1 MFTKRVFA
9 RRTISRRQFLHAAAQ
24 ATVLGSAGV
33 LAACAA
39 PAAPAQPA
47 APAGATAAPA
57 ASSGEAQP
65 TAAAGNASAA
75 TLDGKTGTLW
85 GLKYD
90 PHVEAYNRLAALLKT
105 KTGATLKIEPQ
116 DWPIETKLITAL
128 AANTP
133 PDAVC
138 IMGKVLPPL
147 HMQKALMPLSDLVYK
162 PIGIDPY
169 KAYFDD
175 ASGAYTWENE
185 IWGVPVEVN
194 SVGTMVNVP
203 VDDAKAANVY
213 DKYPPGNS
221 KPYFESYD
229 DLFALGQALQ
239 TKEGDKVS
247 KWGLSS
253 QGWESISL
261 LGIIRTLGVDWW
273 DKDNQKFN
281 VDSEAGVR
289 ALELL
294 VEQPVKMGI
303 ETQLDQNSSEAAL
316 QGKVA
321 IVRGN
326 TGPSLQGKDLGYVY
340 EMTGSPKIDGK
351 DPLFIGE
358 AGWGFVMPKSAANQD
373 IGVAFLQMVA
383 EPDGQREYSKI
394 YGGLI
399 SSSRS
404 LASGF
409 DWFKDPSPDS
419 PNVKAAKL
427 MVEALLPNTIYYG
440 EQFGYASEIDASCG
454 AVCADVRQGK
464 TTAAQGAKDLQAR
477 FEAQYKQYQDDIKKV
492 GGG

>member
-1 MFTKRVFA
+1 MSIKPMKPVLT
-9 RRTISRRQFLHAAAQ
+9 RRKFLQAAGAAAI
-24 ATVLGSAGV
+24 GSAGF

-39 PAAPAQPA
+39 PAAPA
-47 APAGATAAPA
+47 APSGATAAPA
-57 ASSGEAQP
+57 TTSGEAQP
-65 TAAAGNASAA
+65 TAAAGAA
-75 TLDGKTGTLW
+75 AGAGLDGKTGILW

-90 PHVEAYNRLAALLKT
+90 PHVDAYNRLAAMLKT
-105 KTGATLKIEPQ
+105 KTGATLKVEPQ

-147 HMQKALMPLSDLVYK
+147 HMQKTLLPLSDLVYK
-162 PIGIDPY
+162 PTGIDPY
-169 KAYFDD
+169 KDYFPD
-175 ASGAYTWENE
+175 AAGAYTWENE

-203 VDDAKAANVY
+203 VDDMKALNLS
-213 DKYPPGNS
+213 DKYPPANG
-221 KPYFESYD
+221 KVYFESYE
-229 DLFALGQALQ
+229 DLYALGQALQ
-239 TKEGDKVS
+239 TKEGQNIS

-261 LGIIRTLGVDWW
+261 LGIVRSLGVDWW
-273 DKDNQKFN
+273 DKDSQKFN
-281 VDSEAGVR
+281 LDSEAGVK
-289 ALELL
+289 AFEYL
-294 VEQPVKMGI
+294 VEKPVKMGI
-303 ETQLDQNSSEAAL
+303 ETQLDQNSNEAAL

-326 TGPSLQGKDLGYVY
+326 TGPSLQGKDLGYIY
-340 EMTGSPKIDGK
+340 EMTGAPKINGK

-358 AGWGFVMPKSAANQD
+358 AGWGFVAPKTAKNQD
-373 IGVAFLQMVA
+373 IAVAFLQMMA
-383 EPDGQREYSKI
+383 TPDGQREYSKI

-409 DWFKDPSPDS
+409 EWFKDPSPES
-419 PNVKAAKL
+419 PNIKAAKL
-427 MVEALLPNTIYYG
+427 MVEALLPNTVYYG
-440 EQFGYASEIDASCG
+440 EQFGYASEVDKACA

-464 TTAAQGAKDLQAR
+464 FTAAQGAKELQTLL
-477 FEAQYKQYQDDIKKV
+477 ETQYKQYQDDVKKL
-492 GGG
+492 GG